1 MAALTK
7 IDAFEKLFKT
17 KQAGLGAVNVCGSGG
32 GSRRLV
38 SCWLLI
44 RRPSSAFDDDISA
57 GEMSHSRRR
66 AR

>member
-38 SCWLLI
+38 RYLLAADKAAI
-44 RRPSSAFDDDISA
+44 ISL
-57 GEMSHSRRR
+57 R
-66 AR
+66 